1 MVSETNRV
9 GAIPTRQP
17 FRLHKD
23 QNMSVL
29 NRSVLVLNRNWLP
42 INSTS
47 VQAALLQLAAGAAT
61 ALDIRGENHLVPV
74 RWDDWINLEPLNDDE
89 VIHTSSRK
97 VRMPTVIIATNYDR
111 VVRKRAKFTLANI
124 ARRDGGRCQYTGR
137 QLTREEW
144 SMDHVLPKSRGGKDT
159 PDNVVLAHKDV
170 NNRKGN
176 KTPQEAGLPVPV
188 IRRLGSEQPRPSHPH
203 HEIFLKE

>member
-1 MVSETNRV
+1 LVSETNRV

-17 FRLHKD
+17 FIHKE

-47 VQAALLQLAAGAAT
+47 VQAALAQMAAGAAT

-89 VIHTSSRK
+89 VIHTSSRR
-97 VRMPTVIIATNYDR
+97 VRMPTVIITVNYDKIKK
-111 VVRKRAKFTLANI
+111 KRAKFTLANI

-137 QLTREEW
+137 ELKRDEW
-144 SMDHVLPKSRGGKDT
+144 SMDHVLPKSRGGTDT

-170 NNRKGN
+170 NNRKGSM
-176 KTPQEAGLPVPV
+176 TPKEAGLPVPV
-188 IRRLGSEQPRPSHPH
+188 VRKLQPEQPRPSHPH